1 MRKIRVEIRGPEGD
15 YWRCTIRQWC
25 LEVKDL
31 LEQEYGIE
39 LVVVERDEDGE
50 ISVFVEGEE
59 AFSGVPGEEGYLLEL
74 LKSKIERVLRR

>member
-15 YWRCTIRQWC
+15 CRRYAIRQWC

-31 LEQEYGIE
+31 LEREYGIE
-39 LVVVERDEDGE
+39 LVRVEREDGE
-50 ISVFVEGEE
+50 ISVFVEGGG

-74 LKSKIERVLRR
+74 LKSKMERLLRR